1 MRDVST
7 RVWRTALAV
16 SIVSGAVAFAGPSLA
31 RAAALAKPVQAGAP
45 GKTPPAHSAAQV
57 KAGRGEGIVQ
67 SVLANTIVLRELDGS
82 TVSISI
88 ASSTHVFVNGKQAT
102 LHDVNAGFV
111 ASAAWK
117 AGGSA
122 RVLQAFDLSG
132 PHAVTV
138 GLVDS
143 VSSGVLVVTK
153 TSATSAAGGT
163 TLSIPVNGKTH
174 VLVNGKPATLAAVKA
189 GYTVVIAASAQKGN
203 KPAHELLF
211 LQPV

>member
-7 RVWRTALAV
+7 RVWRAAVAV
-16 SIVSGAVAFAGPSLA
+16 SIVSAVAFAGPSFA
-31 RAAALAKPVQAGAP
+31 RAATLAKPAQAGGP
-45 GKTPPAHSAAQV
+45 GKTPPAHGAAEV

-67 SVLANTIVLRELDGS
+67 SVSANAIVLRELDGS
-82 TVSISI
+82 TVSIAV
-88 ASSTHVFVNGKQAT
+88 ASSTHVFVNGTQAS
-102 LHDVNAGFV
+102 LPDVKAGFV

-138 GLVDS
+138 GVVDS
-143 VSSGVLVVTK
+143 VSSGVLVVTE
-153 TSATSAAGGT
+153 TSATSGAGGT
-163 TLSIPVNGKTH
+163 TLSIPVNAKTR
-174 VLVNGKPATLAAVKA
+174 VLVDGKPATLAAVKA
-189 GYTVVIAASAQKGN
+189 GYTVVITAKDPKGN